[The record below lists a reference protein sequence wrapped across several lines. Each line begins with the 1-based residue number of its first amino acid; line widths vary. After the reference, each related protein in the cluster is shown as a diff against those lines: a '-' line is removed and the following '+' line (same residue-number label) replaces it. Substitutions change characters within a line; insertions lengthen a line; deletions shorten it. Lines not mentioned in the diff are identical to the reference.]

1 MAYTHGHNYT
11 YSDPSNEEITFFP
24 VAWDLRGVFYELRN
38 YYQYYHGYTEEH
50 AESSAETFIS
60 GILSEAMSYGVNTL
74 IIRIEPKT
82 EAELLL
88 TTPTNTIAR
97 AEQARNL
104 GLNVILGGIKSGG
117 ETQAE
122 EDHNWRVCNY
132 WELYWNDY
140 IAQNSPPPGDFC
152 GVYAHDEPDN
162 HNYEYYD
169 EVASI
174 ALRLAG
180 IGGVPGSTCLG
191 LPLGAALAKVGD
203 LHLTEEMA
211 RTDTIFY
218 ADPDNP
224 DENWKST
231 PFVFGHPL
239 DYISLNYYPALISG
253 CLHTQ
258 VTYPEDGLVNNDPVV
273 LRGAADLVPS
283 EGAFRAAYCDR
294 DEYYALTGTGRLL
307 VFNIEGTDNLGPPS
321 FQLHSITNTGITPS
335 GLNYRVASSDNRSAD
350 IAPRSVFDSNLN
362 GAVVFW
368 RKNESI
374 DCARAVYWHSSGVVS
389 ESFPAFTGKTSKVF
403 CVGELDYRS
412 GWSTNQNCSGVIGS
426 DEMRIL
432 WVSASDP
439 TSPWQARIFGRDSSG
454 ELYTCNCSNN
464 SVNWLTLPSNFHPDD
479 AIWGYFWRENS
490 SSQHY
495 SSGFI
500 LYTNDGDYVVI
511 RTDPYGSEA
520 WECSQV
526 YSDLWGEGNV
536 VGPVTVTRDINNY
549 PFTRMFRTHDRFIA
563 MVSPV
568 NTFQNT
574 TQMAWSS
581 TSWQEELP
589 DVDLIPVVSMPRV
602 EYLSSLSV
610 ANYGMGH
617 KIKLYVNYTDSQGHV
632 ETRYTE
638 TENYDGIPFPFQG
651 TYIEFGKTAVCK
663 ITISEVRSRHTR
675 FSESDVLTDRNPGI
689 YMWAGQTVT
698 TTPEVMFE
706 NMYSRPTSF
715 LPQSQELGALDIM
728 LEYGVNQPATAECLF
743 LTVQCHGRG
752 SFFNGIFFPGDEV
765 MGYDE
770 LMYTMGAALVHGIR
784 GFNLYSLEHS
794 LAGGPANPL
803 SQYRFP
809 PELLYWGASVDG
821 PNDIDMVTRTHE
833 AIQAFTCV
841 DEGGN
846 TTFNL
851 LDVLVNP
858 DYEAMDQDEAFN
870 AYMVGLTV
878 AIPFTD
884 EPYNNFLALREP
896 DGDILVLV
904 STDGYGW
911 TSIDRI
917 VFPDTPEI
925 DYLGYGDP
933 ELLLGDWIDVS
944 GCYGLKYDP
953 QGYYLNPEGLS
964 NMGFALIRI
973 PAPGNDYQG
982 INTSAIIEQ
991 PRSLTVSRNTGS
1003 SVLVEAQ
1010 GAEVQIFDL
1019 TGRVVERIAQGE
1031 TIEFSSCLHPAGVY
1045 FAVLSEEDTPL
1056 FIEKL
1061 VLLDGGR

>member
-11 YSDPSNEEITFFP
+11 YLDPSNEEKTFFP

-38 YYQYYHGYTEEH
+38 YYQYYQGQTLGQ
-50 AESSAETFIS
+50 AGNSAETFIS
-60 GILSEAMSYGVNTL
+60 GILSEAMNYGVNTL
-74 IIRIEPKT
+74 IIRSEPKT
-82 EAELLL
+82 EAE
-88 TTPTNTIAR
+88 TVPAPEIPTNTIAR
-97 AEQARNL
+97 AEQARIL
-104 GLNVILGGIKSGG
+104 GMNVILGGIKCGGGTQSESG
-117 ETQAE
+117 
-122 EDHNWRVCNY
+122 HNELVCDY
-132 WELYWNDY
+132 WEYYYNNY
-140 IAQNSPPPGDFC
+140 IAQNSPRPGDFC

-162 HNYEYYD
+162 HNYDYYA
-169 EVASI
+169 ELASI

-180 IGGVPGSTCLG
+180 PGGVPGTTGLS

-203 LHLTEEMA
+203 LHLTSGNI
-211 RTDTIFY
+211 RNDTLM
-218 ADPDNP
+218 DL
-224 DENWKST
+224 ESWNWRST

-239 DYISLNYYPALISG
+239 DYISFNYYPALISG
-253 CLHTQ
+253 VLHIQ
-258 VTYPEDGLVNNDPVV
+258 ETYPEDGYVNNDPVV

-283 EGAFRAAYCDR
+283 QGAFRAAYCDR

-307 VFNIEGTDNLGPPS
+307 VFNIEGADNLGSPS

-350 IAPRSVFDSNLN
+350 VAPRSGPDSNLN

-374 DCARAVYWHSSGVVS
+374 SDARAVYWHSGAVVS

-454 ELYTCNCSNN
+454 ELYACNCASN
-464 SVNWLTLPSNFHPDD
+464 SVYSITLPNNFHPDD

-490 SSQHY
+490 SSPHY

-520 WECSQV
+520 WECSPV
-526 YSDLWGEGNV
+526 YTDLWGEGNV
-536 VGPVTVTRDINNY
+536 VGPVTVTRDINVLGYN
-549 PFTRMFRTHDRFIA
+549 RMFRTNDRFIA
-563 MVSPV
+563 MVSPEQS
-568 NTFQNT
+568 FYNT

-589 DVDLIPVVSMPRV
+589 DVDLIPVASMPRV
-602 EYLSSLSV
+602 ENLSSLSV
-610 ANYGMGH
+610 ENYGMGH
-617 KIKLYVNYTDSQGHV
+617 KINLYVNVRDSFGQV

-651 TYIEFGKTAVCK
+651 TYIEFGKTSDDM
-663 ITISEVRSRHTR
+663 ITLSEVRSRHTR

-689 YMWAGQTVT
+689 YLWAGQTVT
-698 TTPEVMFE
+698 TIPETVFE
-706 NMYSRPTSF
+706 NMYSRPTS
-715 LPQSQELGALDIM
+715 PSSQELGALDIM

-752 SFFNGIFFPGDEV
+752 SFFNGTFFPGDGV

-784 GFNLYSLEHS
+784 GFNLYGLD
-794 LAGGPANPL
+794 LALSGGPAFPTAP
-803 SQYRFP
+803 YRFP
-809 PELLYWGASVDG
+809 PELLYWAASVDG
-821 PNDIDMVTRTHE
+821 PNDVDMVTRTH
-833 AIQAFTCV
+833 QAVQTFTSV
-841 DEGGN
+841 DGGN
-846 TTFNL
+846 NTYFNL
-851 LDVLVNP
+851 LEVLVNP
-858 DYEAMDQDEAFN
+858 DYDVMRENEAFN
-870 AYMVGLTV
+870 CQV
-878 AIPFTD
+878 APPYPVY
-884 EPYNNFLALREP
+884 EPYINFIALKEP
-896 DGDILVLV
+896 DGDILVLI
-904 STDGYGW
+904 SNDCDGGW
-911 TSIDRI
+911 YNAPYIC
-917 VFPDTPEI
+917 FPDTSYPHYTGQPE
-925 DYLGYGDP
+925 YLIGGTGIIGGWSKNPTNGYRLD
-933 ELLLGDWIDVS
+933 LHDFDN
-944 GCYGLKYDP
+944 
-953 QGYYLNPEGLS
+953 QQ
-964 NMGFALIRI
+964 FALIRI
-973 PAPGNDYQG
+973 PAPGKDRG
-982 INTSAIIEQ
+982 TPINSTRIDQTI
-991 PRSLTVSRNTGS
+991 SLSVSRNTGS

-1019 TGRVVERIAQGE
+1019 TGRVVERIARGE
-1031 TIEFSSCLHPAGVY
+1031 TVEFSSCVHPAGVY

>member
-24 VAWDLRGVFYELRN
+24 VAWDLRDTFFILTD
-38 YYQYYHGYTEEH
+38 YYHLYQGYAQAV
-50 AESSAETFIS
+50 AEDMAETFIS
-60 GILSEAMSYGVNTL
+60 GVLSEAKSYGVNTL
-74 IIRIEPKT
+74 IIRTEPRR
-82 EAELLL
+82 EAE
-88 TTPTNTIAR
+88 TVPAPVFPTNTIAR

-104 GLNVILGGIKSGG
+104 GLNVILGGIKCGG
-117 ETQAE
+117 GTQ
-122 EDHNWRVCNY
+122 DTTGHNRRVFNY
-132 WELYWNDY
+132 WELYYEDY

-203 LHLTEEMA
+203 LHLTVGNV
-211 RTDTIFY
+211 RTDTLFEVNPEQ
-218 ADPDNP
+218 PDF
-224 DENWKST
+224 NWQST

-239 DYISLNYYPALISG
+239 DYISLNYYPAMITG
-253 CLHTQ
+253 GLHMQ
-258 VTYPEDGLVNNDPVV
+258 ETYPEDGYVNNDPVI

-283 EGAFRAAYCDR
+283 QGAFRAAYCDR

-307 VFNIEGTDNLGPPS
+307 VFNIEGTDNLGSPS

-479 AIWGYFWRENS
+479 AIWGYFWRENYP
-490 SSQHY
+490 HFR
-495 SSGFI
+495 SGFI

-511 RTDPYGSEA
+511 RTDPYCAEA
-520 WECSQV
+520 WECSPV

-563 MVSPV
+563 MVSPEQS
-568 NTFQNT
+568 FYNT

-581 TSWQEELP
+581 TSSQEELP
-589 DVDLIPVVSMPRV
+589 EVDLIPVASMPRV
-602 EYLSSLSV
+602 EYLSSLSIV
-610 ANYGMGH
+610 NCGMSH
-617 KIKLYVNYTDSQGHV
+617 KINLYVNVTDSQGHV
-632 ETRYTE
+632 ETRFTK
-638 TENYDGIPFPFQG
+638 NGIPFPFQG
-651 TYIEFGKTAVCK
+651 DDIEFGYSAVSK
-663 ITISEVRSRHTR
+663 ITLSEIRSRHTR
-675 FSESDVLTDRNPGI
+675 FCESDVLTDRNPGI
-689 YMWAGQTVT
+689 YLWAGHTITNMPVT
-698 TTPEVMFE
+698 RFG
-706 NMYSRPTSF
+706 NMYSKPTS
-715 LPQSQELGALDIM
+715 PAAQELGALDIM

-752 SFFNGIFFPGDEV
+752 SFFEGTFFPGDEV

-794 LAGGPANPL
+794 LTGGPTNPL

-821 PNDIDMVTRTHE
+821 PNDVDMVTRTHQAVHTFTHIEE
-833 AIQAFTCV
+833 ADNDVI
-841 DEGGN
+841 
-846 TTFNL
+846 NL

-858 DYEAMDQDEAFN
+858 DYEIMGEDEAFN
-870 AYMVGLTV
+870 CTV
-878 AIPFTD
+878 APPFPVY
-884 EPYNNFLALREP
+884 EPYINFIALKEP
-896 DGDILVLV
+896 DGDILVLI
-904 STDGYGW
+904 SNDGSGGW
-911 TSIDRI
+911 YNAHYIC
-917 VFPDTPEI
+917 FPDNTYPQYTGQPEFLI
-925 DYLGYGDP
+925 GGAGIVGGWSKYPTNGYRLD
-933 ELLLGDWIDVS
+933 L
-944 GCYGLKYDP
+944 
-953 QGYYLNPEGLS
+953 EGFD
-964 NMGFALIRI
+964 NQQFALLRI
-973 PAPGNDYQG
+973 PAPGNDRRTQ
-982 INTSAIIEQ
+982 NTSTVIEQ
-991 PRSLTVSRNTGS
+991 TRSITVDRNTGS